1 MPEFWIQL
9 EHHAWDTCPHNID
22 RMTGLDIQHREG
34 NSPLTVTLTSPS
46 TGVTRNNVTMYRPL
60 MREENGKQVVDEAL
74 ILRRYK
80 PPTKPDQSDAWTIP
94 DDRKVNPWDL
104 NEPNPTDTGTM
115 GTIPGAVIECNVGE
129 SVVVHFRNMDFR
141 TTLGTKEIC
150 FPVPFGGQICF
161 PIIEEVP
168 FPIEKRAHSLHPH
181 GFVFAPTSDGA
192 YPLSPP
198 DPAQPIP
205 PAQAAA
211 WAGVGVTGSLKQ
223 GDRVPPGGTFYYTW
237 NTLGWPT
244 TAGVWLYHDHSV
256 CDMDNVEHGA
266 IGIIVIHNPRDTANE
281 VDIRATG
288 GGALDPPPDPAF
300 IPRGTLN
307 ASPIETLCFPIPV
320 PFPAGARVLPH
331 QLITVGAGAGAM
343 SAGEMPGMPMSAPS
357 ERPKPAAKPK
367 RASSKA
373 PKEHEAV
380 GPPNLERTIQQGDLL
395 LELDEKLERL
405 VRICTRFYVEPPSK
419 ALYLQLFHTL
429 GDAGTCINGRKYLGN
444 TPTMIARPRQ
454 GNQPGTKMRFGV
466 VGMGSDFHTFH
477 IHGHRWILPGPTG
490 TDLNTI
496 QNSIQDSPV
505 SQFEDTRLFGPANSF
520 VFTIDEDAGLPSFF
534 RAEPS
539 VDPAIGEWHMH
550 CHVLNHM
557 MMGMM
562 GSLLVV
568 TGGTIA
574 LPLPSATLVCPDEMA
589 PMPGMNGGGG
599 GGGPMT
605 VQVDAI
611 NDAANATG
619 YSFSPQNQT
628 VGKGGTVNFKNNS
641 NAPHSIAWDSPGSPA
656 NSGVFNAGASTS
668 SVMPNSG
675 TFNYHCGVHGP
686 QMKGSITVTP

>member
-9 EHHAWDTCPHNID
+9 EHHAWDTCPNNID
-22 RMTGLDIQHREG
+22 RMTGLTIQKREG
-34 NSPLTVTLTSPS
+34 PAPVTVTLTSPS
-46 TGVTRNNVTMYRPL
+46 TGVTRNNVTMFRPL
-60 MREENGKQVVDEAL
+60 MRQDNGKQVVDEAL

-80 PPTKPDQSDAWTIP
+80 APTKPDGSDAWTVP

-104 NEPNPTDTGTM
+104 NEPDPTDAGTM
-115 GTIPGAVIECNVGE
+115 GTIPGAVLECNVGD

-141 TTLGTKEIC
+141 TRLETQEVC
-150 FPVPFGGQICF
+150 FPSPFGGGELCIPFEVQ
-161 PIIEEVP
+161 VP

-181 GFVFAPTSDGA
+181 GFVFGPTSDGA

-198 DPAQPIP
+198 DPNQPIP
-205 PAQAAA
+205 PAEVAA
-211 WAGVGVTGSLKQ
+211 WTSVGVKGSLKQ
-223 GDRVPPGGTFYYTW
+223 GDRVPPGGTFDYTW

-244 TAGVWLYHDHSV
+244 TAGVWLYHDHCV

-266 IGIIVIHNPRDTANE
+266 IGIIVIHNPNDTANE
-281 VDIRATG
+281 VDIRSTAAG
-288 GGALDPPPDPAF
+288 VKDPPPDPAF
-300 IPRGTLN
+300 IPHGILN
-307 ASPIETLCFPIPV
+307 ASPIDLRCFPIPF
-320 PFPAGARVLPH
+320 PFPGGVRVLPH
-331 QLITVGAGAGAM
+331 ELGALGAATGAM
-343 SAGEMPGMPMSAPS
+343 SAAGMPPMAMSAVS
-357 ERPKPAAKPK
+357 EPRRAAAKSG
-367 RASSKA
+367 RAASRKSK
-373 PKEHEAV
+373 EQDDI
-380 GPPNLERTIQQGDLL
+380 GPPNLERTIEHGELL
-395 LELDEKLERL
+395 MELDEKLERL
-405 VRICTRFYVEPPSK
+405 VRICLRFYVEPPSK

-496 QNSIQDSPV
+496 QNSVQHSPV

-539 VDPAIGEWHMH
+539 VEPAIGEWHMH
-550 CHVLNHM
+550 CHVLEHM

-568 TGGTIA
+568 TGGTFA
-574 LPLPSATLVCPDEMA
+574 GPLPSATLVCPDDIA
-589 PMPGMNGGGG
+589 SMPGMGGG
-599 GGGPMT
+599 GGGPMP
-605 VQVDAI
+605 VEVDAI
-611 NDAANATG
+611 NDAGNPTG
-619 YSFSPQNQT
+619 FSFSPHNQT
-628 VGKGGTVNFKNNS
+628 VGKGGTVNFKNNT
-641 NAPHSIAWDSPGSPA
+641 NQPHSIAWDTAGSPA
-656 NSGVFNAGASTS
+656 NSADFNPGS
-668 SVMPNSG
+668 SIPIVMPNAG

-686 QMKGSITVTP
+686 QMNGTITVTP